1 MMERELRYAVNWRI
15 DDDGLRF
22 IADREAEGGAILHA
36 YDDNDPQ
43 HRLIK
48 PGDKVYGTLTIGY
61 GHTHTVKPG
70 MRITDKEAID
80 LLRSDVREAES
91 YVHRFVRVPIT
102 QWQYNALV
110 SIIFNVGPGR
120 LPGANGADDK
130 GKSGIIVLTTGQPS
144 SLLASL
150 NDGKYDVAATW
161 FTAWKATK
169 GFEFG
174 LFRRRIAEM
183 LMFMGLPWL
192 RAFLA
197 CNSLQFT
204 MAEAIRLGK
213 EELADIRG
221 MQPAAPAPTVT
232 VITDTPRIDVPRP
245 ELPNL
250 SRESPH
256 AIPVQL
262 PLPGEDELVLTEEAA
277 APIATEANEAAPEK
291 PPSPAPG
298 RASPEISNTGS
309 SKPASPVPVPTAPP
323 SPPGPVSPLPPPKPP
338 VVIAPKTIDI
348 NTIPYGEID
357 AANGAKNMSESKR
370 VIGMVVVGIGSV
382 IQVVTT
388 RLGVGTAIGAV
399 TFDLSRDPVVV
410 ALFVGAIV
418 GVIAFITRKRGT
430 KIVTKGMVEARQVL
444 K

>member
-213 EELADIRG
+213 EEMADIRG

-245 ELPNL
+245 ELPNR
-250 SRESPH
+250 SSESPH

-262 PLPGEDELVLTEEAA
+262 PIPGEDELVLTEKAA

-309 SKPASPVPVPTAPP
+309 SKPASPVPVPTAPQ
-323 SPPGPVSPLPPPKPP
+323 SPPGPVSPLPPPKLPDPP
-338 VVIAPKTIDI
+338 IPIGQQTSAVDAARKSEEWSANTKAMWQSRRFYGLVLVMIGRLWMLKTGSNAVLGAVSDPLVSEFVGGFCVMIA
-348 NTIPYGEID
+348 GEILQFWGQKK
-357 AANGAKNMSESKR
+357 ATK
-370 VIGMVVVGIGSV
+370 
-382 IQVVTT
+382 
-388 RLGVGTAIGAV
+388 
-399 TFDLSRDPVVV
+399 
-410 ALFVGAIV
+410 AL
-418 GVIAFITRKRGT
+418 R
-430 KIVTKGMVEARQVL
+430 
-444 K
+444 